1 MTKLIELIR
10 ISMVL
15 LVVLLV
21 TISTN
26 LYAQNKCSF
35 KAPKDWIEKKTHWNG
50 QCSDGYANG
59 LGILK
64 EFENGKVKRFFR

>member
-1 MTKLIELIR
+1 MGTATKVNMTKLIELIR

-35 KAPKDWIEKKTHWNG
+35 KAPKDWIEKRLIGMDNVPMVMRMVWE
-50 QCSDGYANG
+50 Y
-59 LGILK
+59 
-64 EFENGKVKRFFR
+64 